1 MKTGLKIKEI
11 KCGPVHELDNTWLG
25 IDESQL
31 KTVWDAD
38 NFNGELK
45 DVACDLDDLAFGHL
59 NFLLNGRDDDVADV
73 SYDDIQHLKD
83 KLTKIQHKYF
93 K

>member
-1 MKTGLKIKEI
+1 MKTDLKITKI
-11 KCGPVHELDNTWLG
+11 KSGPIHEFDNTWRG
-25 IDESQL
+25 
-31 KTVWDAD
+31 V
-38 NFNGELK
+38 
-45 DVACDLDDLAFGHL
+45 LAFGHL

>member
-1 MKTGLKIKEI
+1 MLTGLKIKKI
-11 KCGPVHELDNTWLG
+11 KRGPIHKLDKTWLV
-25 IDESQL
+25 IDKSQIEN
-31 KTVWDAD
+31 VWDVD
-38 NFNGELK
+38 KLNNSLK
-45 DVACDLDDLAFGHL
+45 DVACDLEDLAFGHL
-59 NFLLNGRDDDVADV
+59 NFLLANDDYSADV